1 MDYLFFDLECSDGV
15 NICSFGYVLCD
26 EELNVIESKDI
37 VVNPRA
43 RFFSSKVREKVG
55 FDLAYTE
62 KQFKSE
68 PDFKHYYPL
77 FKQML
82 TEKDRIVV
90 GHAARNDA
98 GFIRHACEK
107 YSLDYINYDYVDT
120 QAMFRAYAN
129 IVGLEGYSST
139 TNIALDD
146 LSILLGLGEFDNM
159 HRSDADAMATYR
171 CFKQMAIN
179 CNAKPTE
186 FIEMCRYCTGGLRNG
201 ELVTDMPERFVADED
216 FGDGKM
222 TNRNRNIIR
231 RFITRYHPDESVEK
245 IYADKEIAF
254 SRYFESGRAKDM
266 VKITARI
273 LDRGGK
279 INYDLKL
286 ADIFVTARNQKGHCC
301 SRYNYS
307 KKIERETG
315 KKFRYITA
323 EDFLVSLGIGSMDEL
338 SSLPMPVVN
347 LNGPKYK
354 PREIGGN
361 SVKSAKPKTNAQV
374 KTEAKTEG
382 ANATKSTDK
391 KPRKRNRKPKTDKK

>member
-26 EELNVIESKDI
+26 ENLNIIESKDI

-62 KQFKSE
+62 KQFKAE

-98 GFIRHACEK
+98 GFIRHACER
-107 YSLDYINYDYVDT
+107 YALDYINYDYVDT
-120 QAMFRAYAN
+120 QAMYRAYAREQG
-129 IVGLEGYSST
+129 IEGVDST

-171 CFKQMAIN
+171 CFKQMASN
-179 CNAKPTE
+179 SNATPLE
-186 FIEMCRYCTGGLRNG
+186 FIEACRYCTGGLRNG
-201 ELVTDMPERFVADED
+201 ELVTDMPERLIADED

-245 IYADKEIAF
+245 IYQDKEIAF
-254 SRYFESGRAKDM
+254 SRFFEGGRAKDM
-266 VKITARI
+266 VKITAKI

-286 ADIFVTARNQKGHCC
+286 ADIFVTARNHKGHCC

-307 KKIERETG
+307 RKIERETG
-315 KKFRYITA
+315 KKFRYVSA
-323 EDFLVSLGIGSMDEL
+323 EEFLNSLGIASMEEL
-338 SSLPMPVVN
+338 ASLPMPVVN

-354 PREIGGN
+354 PRQIGGN
-361 SVKSAKPKTNAQV
+361 SLNFKQKTKPQQSAQAKTTDAPQAKSADKKPKRRYP
-374 KTEAKTEG
+374 KKR
-382 ANATKSTDK
+382 TDK
-391 KPRKRNRKPKTDKK
+391 K